1 MAATVVIKQW
11 TGSGPTETT
20 ITNLRYK
27 AADDPS
33 GTDTTYPLIKPSSG
47 TNYSYVTTVVPYA
60 TVAPTGTINNVKWYT
75 DGSNTYGTGVTLKG
89 IVLAQGSY
97 SQATGTSGTSGD
109 LSAAVYTSG
118 TDMFTY
124 SSGSPLSVSGS
135 LVSTTGDGT
144 FQLVQSQMALS
155 TSVSAGT
162 LSAETFT
169 FRYDET

>member
-11 TGSGPTETT
+11 TGATPTETT

-27 AADDPS
+27 TADDPS
-33 GTDTTYPLIKPSSG
+33 GTDTTYPLVKPSTGS
-47 TNYSYVTTVVPYA
+47 NYSYVATVVPYA
-60 TVAPTGTINNVKWYT
+60 TVAPTGTINNLTFYS

-89 IVLAQGSY
+89 IPLAQGSY
-97 SQATGTSGTSGD
+97 AAATGTQGTSGT

-118 TDMFTY
+118 VDLFTY
-124 SSGSPLSVSGS
+124 STGSPLSLTGS

-144 FQLVQSQMALS
+144 FQVVQSQMALS

>member
-11 TGSGPTETT
+11 TGATPTVTT
-20 ITNLRYK
+20 VTNVRYK
-27 AADDPS
+27 TADDSS
-33 GTDTTYPLIKPSSG
+33 GTDTTYPLVKPSSG
-47 TNYSYVTTVVPYA
+47 SNYSYVVSVVPYA
-60 TVAPTGTINNVKWYT
+60 TVAPTGTINNVKWFS

-97 SQATGTSGTSGD
+97 GAATGTQGTSGD
-109 LSAAVYTSG
+109 LSSAVYTSG

-124 SSGSPLSVSGS
+124 STGSPLSVSGS
-135 LVSTTGDGT
+135 LVSTTGSGT

-162 LSAETFT
+162 LTAETFT